1 MSLAPGARL
10 GPYEV
15 TAHIGAGGMG
25 EVWRALDT
33 RLGRPVALKLIRD
46 ATTDPDARAR
56 LEREARLAAS
66 VSHPAICQVYELA
79 EIDGQLVLAMEL
91 LKGAPLAARLG
102 QPLPPAEAV
111 STALTIIGGLGALHE
126 RGIVHRD
133 LKPSNIFITPHGVKL
148 LDFGLARPVFP
159 SATDAT
165 LAVTENGI
173 GVGTPLYAAP
183 EQLLGRPFDVRADVY
198 SLGAILFEM
207 LTGRPPFSGAT
218 LAELIHAVVH
228 EPPPVLAGSPA
239 VWALDRVV
247 RRALAKAPSDRYL
260 DIASFADALSP
271 TRALLDGG
279 AVTEA
284 RAMTRLAVLPFRL
297 LRTDPEIEYLS
308 LSLAD
313 VIANALS
320 GLESLVVRSSL
331 STAKY
336 ATGVPDLGAAAREL
350 SVDVVLTGTVL
361 RSHNRL
367 RVSAQLMSAPAGD
380 MLWSH
385 TLQVDMDT
393 IFELHDELAQRV
405 IQSLPLTR
413 DDVRRGPR
421 LRPTSAKA
429 FDLYMRGMQLRME
442 AATWRRARDLFD
454 QCLGI
459 DAGFAPA
466 WAERGRLDR
475 VLAKYQDSTLI
486 AQAESALQRA
496 LELDPDSGPAHYYR
510 AQLEIDTGRPD
521 EALMRLVKRAA
532 ARHVEP
538 QVYAGLVHACRYCG
552 LLRESVSAHQH
563 ARRLDPTV
571 STSVLHTYY
580 VQRDYDRALEE
591 AITSSDPLEARVLGA
606 TGRDT
611 EAIEAA
617 RREEA
622 RFAQVPRLA
631 AYCAAQRAAFE
642 GRSSDVLAIAEP
654 YDSSS
659 VSDGEDLFH
668 WGEICARAGLPGEAL
683 TRLERAADWGYMCS
697 PAYEGSS
704 YLVRLHGMARF
715 AALLERVHARQ
726 RAVAKQF
733 TGAGGLALLS

>member
-1 MSLAPGARL
+1 MSVTSGSRI
-10 GPYEV
+10 GPYEI
-15 TAHIGAGGMG
+15 AAQIGVGGMG
-25 EVWRALDT
+25 EVWRAVDT
-33 RLGRPVALKLIRD
+33 RLGRSVALKFLRD
-46 ATTDPDARAR
+46 ATSDPDARAR

-79 EIDGQLVLAMEL
+79 EIDGQLVLVMEL
-91 LKGAPLAARLG
+91 LEGAPLAARLG
-102 QPLPPAEAV
+102 RAFPPADAV
-111 STALTIIGGLGALHE
+111 SITLTIIDALGALHE

-133 LKPSNIFITPHGVKL
+133 LKPSNIFMTPHGVKL
-148 LDFGLARPVFP
+148 LDFGLARPV
-159 SATDAT
+159 SSSGADAT
-165 LAVTENGI
+165 LAVTQQGI

-183 EQLLGRPFDVRADVY
+183 EQLLARPFDVRADVY
-198 SLGAILFEM
+198 ALGVILFEM
-207 LTGRPPFSGAT
+207 LTGRPPFSNAT
-218 LAELIHAVVH
+218 LAELLHAVVH
-228 EPPPVLAGSPA
+228 EPPPVLAGSAP

-247 RRALAKAPSDRYL
+247 RKALAKAPSDRYP
-260 DIASFADALSP
+260 DIASFAAALSP
-271 TRALLDGG
+271 TRVLLEAG

-297 LRTDPEIEYLS
+297 LRPDPEIEYLS

-313 VIANALS
+313 VITNALS

-336 ATGVPDLGAAAREL
+336 ATGIPDLGAAANEL
-350 SVDVVLTGTVL
+350 SVDVVLTGTIL

-367 RVSAQLMSAPAGD
+367 RVGAQLVSAPAGD
-380 MLWSH
+380 VLWSH
-385 TLQVDMDT
+385 TLQVEMDA

-405 IQSLPLTR
+405 IQSLPLTG
-413 DDVRRGPR
+413 DDVRRGHR

-429 FDLYMRGMQLRME
+429 FDLYLRGMQLRME

-475 VLAKYQDSTLI
+475 VLAKYQDSSLI
-486 AQAESALQRA
+486 AQAELALQRA
-496 LELDPDSGPAHYYR
+496 LEIDPDSGPAHYYR

-521 EALMRLVKRAA
+521 EALLRLVKRAA
-532 ARHVEP
+532 ARHAEP

-563 ARRLDPTV
+563 ARRLDPSV

-580 VQRDYDRALEE
+580 VQRDYDRALDE
-591 AITSSDPLEARVLGA
+591 AASSSDPLEARVLGA
-606 TGRDT
+606 TGR
-611 EAIEAA
+611 EAEAVEAA

-622 RFAQVPRLA
+622 RFEQFPRLA
-631 AYCAAQRAAFE
+631 AHCEALRAALE

-654 YDSSS
+654 YGSSS
-659 VSDGEDLFH
+659 VMDGEALFY
-668 WGEICARAGLPGEAL
+668 WSEIFARAGLLGEAL
-683 TRLERAADWGYMCS
+683 TALERAADRGYVCV
-697 PAYEGSS
+697 PAYEGSP
-704 YLVRLHGMARF
+704 YLVPLHGIGRF
-715 AALLERVHARQ
+715 LVLRDRVRARQ
-726 RAVAKQF
+726 RRIEEQF
-733 TGAGGLALLS
+733 ISAGGRALLS

>member
-1 MSLAPGARL
+1 MASN
-10 GPYEV
+10 YW
-15 TAHIGAGGMG
+15 TS
-25 EVWRALDT
+25 VWRALCSL
-33 RLGRPVALKLIRD
+33 R
-46 ATTDPDARAR
+46 
-56 LEREARLAAS
+56 
-66 VSHPAICQVYELA
+66 
-79 EIDGQLVLAMEL
+79 
-91 LKGAPLAARLG
+91 
-102 QPLPPAEAV
+102 
-111 STALTIIGGLGALHE
+111 
-126 RGIVHRD
+126 
-133 LKPSNIFITPHGVKL
+133 
-148 LDFGLARPVFP
+148 
-159 SATDAT
+159 ATDAT

-183 EQLLGRPFDVRADVY
+183 ELLLARPFDVRADVY

-279 AVTEA
+279 AVTET

-532 ARHVEP
+532 ARHAEP
-538 QVYAGLVHACRYCG
+538 QVYAGLVHACRVPVACCASPCPLISMHG
-552 LLRESVSAHQH
+552 GSIPPSA
-563 ARRLDPTV
+563 RV
-571 STSVLHTYY
+571 CST
-580 VQRDYDRALEE
+580 R
-591 AITSSDPLEARVLGA
+591 ITSSVTTTAHLTKPPRAATRWRHESWVRQGETLKPSRPRV
-606 TGRDT
+606 
-611 EAIEAA
+611 A
-617 RREEA
+617 RRPGSRSFRDWRHTAQPYEPPSKVGHPTCWRLPSPMTRRASPTGKICFIGA
-622 RFAQVPRLA
+622 RSVRGPA
-631 AYCAAQRAAFE
+631 CRAK
-642 GRSSDVLAIAEP
+642 P
-654 YDSSS
+654 
-659 VSDGEDLFH
+659 
-668 WGEICARAGLPGEAL
+668 
-683 TRLERAADWGYMCS
+683 
-697 PAYEGSS
+697 
-704 YLVRLHGMARF
+704 
-715 AALLERVHARQ
+715 
-726 RAVAKQF
+726 
-733 TGAGGLALLS
+733 

>member
-1 MSLAPGARL
+1 M
-10 GPYEV
+10 
-15 TAHIGAGGMG
+15 
-25 EVWRALDT
+25 
-33 RLGRPVALKLIRD
+33 
-46 ATTDPDARAR
+46 
-56 LEREARLAAS
+56 
-66 VSHPAICQVYELA
+66 
-79 EIDGQLVLAMEL
+79 
-91 LKGAPLAARLG
+91 
-102 QPLPPAEAV
+102 
-111 STALTIIGGLGALHE
+111 
-126 RGIVHRD
+126 
-133 LKPSNIFITPHGVKL
+133 
-148 LDFGLARPVFP
+148 
-159 SATDAT
+159 
-165 LAVTENGI
+165 
-173 GVGTPLYAAP
+173 GTPLYAAP
-183 EQLLGRPFDVRADVY
+183 EQLLARPFDVRADVY

-336 ATGVPDLGAAAREL
+336 ATGVPDLGVAAREL

-591 AITSSDPLEARVLGA
+591 AVTSSDPLEARVLGA

-704 YLVRLHGMARF
+704 YLVPLHGMARF
-715 AALLERVHARQ
+715 AALLERVRARQ
-726 RAVAKQF
+726 RAVAEQF
-733 TGAGGLALLS
+733 TVAGGRALLS